1 MTGRRSGTRRV
12 ALTAAVVLGLTG
24 SSLLGGGAAR
34 ADDGNGIEK
43 LTAQQIADR
52 SRDALL
58 SARSLHLSMRGDLGG
73 DQPSMTLELTLDRDG
88 NCNGSVDLGHGQG
101 SVRIVKRGDA
111 VWVKPDANFWK
122 NQVPGDGSAFAA
134 ILHGRYMKGSASDPR
149 LLGVTNGCDL
159 DTFQKLVSDNAN
171 NDRGTLNKGRKT
183 TLDGA
188 PVVPLTRMRDGQTL
202 MTYVAAT
209 GKPYPLRLT
218 ARGGGA
224 DAVVDFSAFDK
235 PVPTTT
241 PPPDQTYDISAL
253 LGRTSVPV

>member
-1 MTGRRSGTRRV
+1 MTGRHSGTRRV
-12 ALTAAVVLGLTG
+12 AWTAAVVLGLTG

-34 ADDGNGIEK
+34 ADNGNGIEK
-43 LTAQQIADR
+43 LTAQQISDR

-73 DQPSMTLELTLDRDG
+73 DQSSMTLELTLDRDG
-88 NCNGSVDLGHGQG
+88 NCNGSVVLGQDQG

-218 ARGGGA
+218 AQGGGA

-253 LGRTSVPV
+253 LGRTSAPV

>member
-1 MTGRRSGTRRV
+1 MTGRHSGTRR
-12 ALTAAVVLGLTG
+12 AAWAAVVVLGLTG
-24 SSLLGGGAAR
+24 GSVLGGGAAR
-34 ADDGNGIEK
+34 ADDGIDK

-58 SARSLHLSMRGDLGG
+58 SVRSLHLSTRGNLGENS
-73 DQPSMTLELTLDRDG
+73 PRMTLELTLDRDG
-88 NCNGSVDLGHGQG
+88 NCNGSVDLGHSQG
-101 SVRIVKRGDA
+101 SVRIVKRGDD

-122 NQVPGDGSAFAA
+122 NQVPGGGSAFAA
-134 ILHGRYMKGSASDPR
+134 ILGGRYMKGSADDPR
-149 LLGVTNGCDL
+149 LRGLANGCDL

-171 NDRGTLNKGRKT
+171 NDRGTLNKGHKT

-202 MTYVAAT
+202 TMYVAAT
-209 GKPYPLRLT
+209 GKPYPLRIT
-218 ARGGGA
+218 AQGGGT
-224 DAVVDFSAFDK
+224 DAVVGFSAFDK

-253 LGRTSVPV
+253 LGRTPAPV